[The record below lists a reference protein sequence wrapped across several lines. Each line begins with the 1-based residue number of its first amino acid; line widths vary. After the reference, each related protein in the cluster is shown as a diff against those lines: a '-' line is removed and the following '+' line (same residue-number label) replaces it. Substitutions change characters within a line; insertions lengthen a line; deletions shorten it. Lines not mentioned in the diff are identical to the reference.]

1 MSDKK
6 LQKEYV
12 DHGFG
17 FPIRLR
23 NVPMVKVRR
32 TWTPDL
38 NYEALAVAVL
48 KALCFKPVRLTGNE
62 IRFIRLN
69 ATMTLQKLHVAKVHN
84 SIINTLFENLLQ
96 TT

>member
-48 KALCFKPVRLTGNE
+48 KALCFKPVAVETSRTKARMAG
-62 IRFIRLN
+62 R
-69 ATMTLQKLHVAKVHN
+69 
-84 SIINTLFENLLQ
+84 SP
-96 TT
+96 TTSLGRASSGIQSRPG